1 VSGARLRD
9 AWTDFPFPDQDPNT
23 RFTASAVYHRPGGTN
38 GIWATTLAIGANH
51 ARESVAGGVLDA
63 TTAAALLES
72 SLTRADRHTFFGRA
86 ELGGMPA
93 HHLHAHEYSTSV
105 FTLGKLQGGYVRSF
119 DAWKGVVPGIGGTA
133 ALSVLPAAL
142 APRYSG
148 RVAPS
153 FGVFFSLRAARHQM

>member
-1 VSGARLRD
+1 
-9 AWTDFPFPDQDPNT
+9 
-23 RFTASAVYHRPGGTN
+23 
-38 GIWATTLAIGANH
+38 
-51 ARESVAGGVLDA
+51 
-63 TTAAALLES
+63 
-72 SLTRADRHTFFGRA
+72 
-86 ELGGMPA
+86 MPA